1 MPSSVHEV
9 LIELVRRRPTLVA
22 ELLISTLGL
31 SLPEFDHARVDSGDL
46 PDIEPTEYRADLVVT
61 LTEAEVP
68 VLGIVVEVQLQ
79 RDDDKAWS
87 WPVYLTTLRARLR
100 CLVLLVVVC
109 PNERAAGHCRR
120 PITVAPGFT
129 LSPMVLSPANVPVV
143 SDTSTALARPDL
155 AALSAIAHRNDP
167 ERDSI
172 LTALAATAHDSA
184 DGKRYIDLVLA
195 ALPKAAARHFL
206 EMLMTTD
213 TSPYYSQYF
222 KQLYADG
229 ITEGIAQGKAEG
241 KAEGEAKA
249 LLTVLAARGFDVPAA
264 LASDIN
270 ACTDD
275 ARLTAWITRAATAH
289 TLEEVFGDRDQ

>member
-1 MPSSVHEV
+1 M
-9 LIELVRRRPTLVA
+9 VA
-22 ELLISTLGL
+22 ELLTSTLGQ

-61 LTEAEVP
+61 LTEADVP

-79 RDDDKAWS
+79 RDDDKMWS

-120 PITVAPGFT
+120 PITVAPGFILT
-129 LSPMVLSPANVPVV
+129 PLVLTPANVPVV
-143 SDTSTALARPDL
+143 SDAHAALERPDL

-167 ERDSI
+167 ERDAI

-195 ALPKAAARHFL
+195 ALPNAAARHFL

-213 TSPYYSQYF
+213 TSSYYSQFF
-222 KQLYADG
+222 KQLHAEG
-229 ITEGIAQGKAEG
+229 RAEGIAEGKAEG
-241 KAEGEAKA
+241 KAEGRAEGEANA
-249 LLTVLAARGFDVPAA
+249 LLTVLTSRGFRVPKA
-264 LASDIN
+264 LAAEIK
-270 ACTDD
+270 ACRDD
-275 ARLTAWITRAATAH
+275 ARLTTWIARAVNAD
-289 TLEEVFGDRDQ
+289 TLEAIFDDFAF

>member
-22 ELLISTLGL
+22 ELLTSTLGL
-31 SLPEFDHARVDSGDL
+31 TLPEFDHARVDSGDL

-61 LTEAEVP
+61 LTAATLP

-79 RDDDKAWS
+79 RDDDKIWS

-143 SDTSTALARPDL
+143 SDATTASDRPDL
-155 AALSAIAHRNDP
+155 AALSAIAHRNNP

-172 LTALAATAHDSA
+172 FAALAATAHHTA
-184 DGKRYIDLVLA
+184 DGERYIDLVLA

-206 EMLMTTD
+206 EMLMKTD
-213 TSPYYSQYF
+213 KSPYYSEF
-222 KQLYADG
+222 FNQLHADG
-229 ITEGIAQGKAEG
+229 VAEG
-241 KAEGEAKA
+241 EAKGEAKA
-249 LLTVLAARGFDVPAA
+249 LLRLLRARGFDIPAA
-264 LASDIN
+264 LASEVA
-270 ACTDD
+270 ACTDH
-275 ARLTAWITRAATAH
+275 ARLDTWVTRAATAN
-289 TLEEVFGDRDQ
+289 TIDEVFGDPVE